1 MGHHRSLELAEA
13 DLLSVLLAQAVVEN
27 AGVYGILVLF
37 GLIPPLMAWRQRYA
51 FGGDSAEFA
60 EEFAGAP
67 PAVPGGAVAL
77 LGIGGTA
84 GAIIALETWKRIA
97 AAAIVAS
104 YVS

>member
-1 MGHHRSLELAEA
+1 LELAEA

-51 FGGDSAEFA
+51 FGGDLGGDSANFA
-60 EEFAGAP
+60 EEFAAGAP

>member
-1 MGHHRSLELAEA
+1 M
-13 DLLSVLLAQAVVEN
+13 
-27 AGVYGILVLF
+27 YGILVLF

-51 FGGDSAEFA
+51 FGGDSANFA
-60 EEFAGAP
+60 EEFAAGAP

-104 YVS
+104 SVSH